1 MLQDTLNPIIFAPM
15 EIDLEINSVN
25 DYANDIGAPT
35 YHPHV
40 SVIHYDEVGEI
51 RHTINLFNVYGI
63 FLQKNFPDNLN
74 YGIGH
79 YEQETGSLLADAPG
93 QLGGKPDNGTRKQ
106 YYGWVLL
113 FDPVFIQG
121 TDISRRMDSY
131 HYFEYNANE
140 ALFLTEEEKEV
151 LNRVMA
157 TLRSEL
163 ANHGGEESSDNI
175 VRDMILLV
183 LDYCSRFYARQFK
196 DVAKSDADILT
207 RFQQVLDDYYTQKL
221 QRQKGVP
228 SVKYCASE
236 LFLSPNYFGD
246 VIRQCLGQSPKDYI
260 QQYVTARA
268 KNLLLSGKNVAQTA
282 EELGFEYPQ
291 HFTRFF
297 KHSTGDSPSQYQKRF
312 SGA

>member
-1 MLQDTLNPIIFAPM
+1 M

-79 YEQETGSLLADAPG
+79 YEQETGSLLAYAPG
-93 QLGGKPDNGTRKQ
+93 QLGGKPDNGTRQQ

-121 TDISRRMDSY
+121 TDIARRMDSY

-157 TLRSEL
+157 TS
-163 ANHGGEESSDNI
+163 I
-175 VRDMILLV
+175 WM
-183 LDYCSRFYARQFK
+183 
-196 DVAKSDADILT
+196 T
-207 RFQQVLDDYYTQKL
+207 
-221 QRQKGVP
+221 P
-228 SVKYCASE
+228 
-236 LFLSPNYFGD
+236 
-246 VIRQCLGQSPKDYI
+246 
-260 QQYVTARA
+260 
-268 KNLLLSGKNVAQTA
+268 
-282 EELGFEYPQ
+282 
-291 HFTRFF
+291 
-297 KHSTGDSPSQYQKRF
+297 TG
-312 SGA
+312 